1 MPHGSKKMCYVG
13 GHVDTHLTKTPP
25 GLQMSNGK
33 VSVKHERQLS
43 LSE

>member
-1 MPHGSKKMCYVG
+1 MPYGSKKMCYVG
-13 GHVDTHLTKTPP
+13 GHVDTRLTKTPP